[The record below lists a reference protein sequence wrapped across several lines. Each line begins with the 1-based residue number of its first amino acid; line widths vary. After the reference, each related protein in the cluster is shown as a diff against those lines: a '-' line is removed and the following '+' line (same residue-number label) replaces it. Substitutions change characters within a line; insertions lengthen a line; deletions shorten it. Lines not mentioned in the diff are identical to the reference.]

1 MTSILTVHC
10 IRFAIFPLWPSLLE
24 KPLKKVL
31 VMYSSNRTSNHQI
44 LMRHFCPLIE
54 CGSKYDFFVIVAL
67 NLDFKRKN
75 SNVYIPQSFVF
86 SVKIQLSGV

>member
-44 LMRHFCPLIE
+44 LMRIYQIKSRGKKYANLIRVKKP
-54 CGSKYDFFVIVAL
+54 SNVPFVIT
-67 NLDFKRKN
+67 NFHKRE
-75 SNVYIPQSFVF
+75 I
-86 SVKIQLSGV
+86 